1 MQNFNDILN
10 GVSDGTKDLSI
21 SALTVAGTA
30 TLNGAVNLGNATGDD
45 ITVTGYISSAL
56 TPKTTVN
63 YDLGTSSLFWSNFYI
78 GHIFAKVNDGTI
90 YDEGDPPYSFTGD
103 TNTGIYSE
111 GADQLNLVTGGT
123 SRVDISTSKFQCNLP
138 IDVFTADALD
148 TDAAVV
154 VKSLSASGTGRQSR
168 FQILDDAGTS
178 QWSIQ
183 YDNSSSTSLTM
194 TTVTGLTLDTAAGG
208 ITHKRSATTG
218 SNTYWTYQDGSGTTT
233 GTIVV
238 DADANT
244 TAYNTSSDG
253 RLKTNISDFDGLALI
268 KQMNPVAYER
278 KSKRGSIE
286 LGLIAQD
293 MNQIYPNSVHVG
305 GEDPDFD
312 PWQLDYSKLVG
323 ILVKANKQLLDRL
336 EKLETKLL
344 A

>member
-148 TDAAVV
+148 TDA
-154 VKSLSASGTGRQSR
+154 
-168 FQILDDAGTS
+168 
-178 QWSIQ
+178 
-183 YDNSSSTSLTM
+183 
-194 TTVTGLTLDTAAGG
+194 GG
-208 ITHKRSATTG
+208 ITHKRAATTG

-268 KQMNPVAYER
+268 K
-278 KSKRGSIE
+278 
-286 LGLIAQD
+286 
-293 MNQIYPNSVHVG
+293 
-305 GEDPDFD
+305 
-312 PWQLDYSKLVG
+312 
-323 ILVKANKQLLDRL
+323 
-336 EKLETKLL
+336 
-344 A
+344 